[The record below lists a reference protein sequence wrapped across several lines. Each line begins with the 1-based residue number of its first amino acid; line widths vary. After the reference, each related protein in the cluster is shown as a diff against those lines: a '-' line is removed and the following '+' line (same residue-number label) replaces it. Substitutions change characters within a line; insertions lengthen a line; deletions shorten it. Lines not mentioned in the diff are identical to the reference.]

1 MARRF
6 RPLELRHGIDSSPY
20 ELANPLSQDRFRIE
34 ASEER
39 REKMRYETRKDSSSP
54 SPVERAFDIASSSV
68 ISASFLIIGLV
79 AAQVVC
85 LPILLLLRVSAMLF
99 FQFNSRRDDVD
110 SSIRPYSPPT
120 DDVDACTFTERILFY
135 FVGSPPH
142 SCSSSGQH
150 TVDSTRSNVLRHC

>member
-1 MARRF
+1 
-6 RPLELRHGIDSSPY
+6 
-20 ELANPLSQDRFRIE
+20 
-34 ASEER
+34 
-39 REKMRYETRKDSSSP
+39 MRDETRKDSPSP

-99 FQFNSRRDDVD
+99 FPFNSRRDDVD

-120 DDVDACTFTERILFY
+120 DDVDACTFTNAF
-135 FVGSPPH
+135 
-142 SCSSSGQH
+142 CSISWDLHPTLAQA
-150 TVDSTRSNVLRHC
+150 VDSTQWKAREAIYCDTVD